1 MKNFI
6 KTMKLKRVIGEL
18 KDVNKN
24 YQKSI
29 KFIDKVLNSNLT
41 NDVKVRFLKKFTNDL
56 IKLYEN
62 RY

>member
-6 KTMKLKRVIGEL
+6 KTMRLKKIIRKL
-18 KDVNKN
+18 KDVNKQS
-24 YQKSI
+24 QKSI
-29 KFIDKVLNSNLT
+29 KFIDKVLNSDLT
-41 NDVKVRFLKKFTNDL
+41 NDFKVRFLKDFTNDL

>member
-6 KTMKLKRVIGEL
+6 KTMRLKKIIRKL
-18 KDVNKN
+18 KDVNKQ

-29 KFIDKVLNSNLT
+29 KFIDKVLNSDLT
-41 NDVKVRFLKKFTNDL
+41 NDVKVRFLKDFTNDL

>member
-6 KTMKLKRVIGEL
+6 KTMRLKKIIRKL
-18 KDVNKN
+18 KDVNKQF
-24 YQKSI
+24 QKSI
-29 KFIDKVLNSNLT
+29 KFIDKVLNSDLT
-41 NDVKVRFLKKFTNDL
+41 NDVKVRFLKDFTNDL

>member
-6 KTMKLKRVIGEL
+6 KTMRLKKIIRKL
-18 KDVNKN
+18 KDVNKQS
-24 YQKSI
+24 QKSI
-29 KFIDKVLNSNLT
+29 KFIDKVLNSDLT
-41 NDVKVRFLKKFTNDL
+41 NDVKVRFLKGFTNDL

>member
-6 KTMKLKRVIGEL
+6 KTMRLKKIIRRL
-18 KDVNKN
+18 KDVNKQS
-24 YQKSI
+24 QKSI
-29 KFIDKVLNSNLT
+29 KFIDKVLNSDLT
-41 NDVKVRFLKKFTNDL
+41 NDVKVRFLKDFTNDL

>member
-6 KTMKLKRVIGEL
+6 KTMRLKKIIRKL
-18 KDVNKN
+18 KDVNK
-24 YQKSI
+24 QSQQSI
-29 KFIDKVLNSNLT
+29 KFIDKVLNSDLT
-41 NDVKVRFLKKFTNDL
+41 NDVKVRFLKDFTNEL

>member
-6 KTMKLKRVIGEL
+6 KTMRLKKIIRKL
-18 KDVNKN
+18 KDVNKQS
-24 YQKSI
+24 QKSI
-29 KFIDKVLNSNLT
+29 KFIDKVLNSDLT
-41 NDVKVRFLKKFTNDL
+41 NDVKVRFLKDFTNDL

>member
-6 KTMKLKRVIGEL
+6 KTMRLKKIIRKL
-18 KDVNKN
+18 KDVNKQT
-24 YQKSI
+24 QKSI
-29 KFIDKVLNSNLT
+29 KFIDKVLNSDLT
-41 NDVKVRFLKKFTNDL
+41 NDVKVRFLKDFTNDL

>member
-6 KTMKLKRVIGEL
+6 KTMRLNKIIRKL
-18 KDVNKN
+18 KDVNKQS
-24 YQKSI
+24 QKSI
-29 KFIDKVLNSNLT
+29 KFIDKVLNSDLT
-41 NDVKVRFLKKFTNDL
+41 NDVKVRFLKDFTNDL